1 MKQKKKIKKK
11 QLKKISIK
19 IIQNNVFC
27 TFTNLFF
34 NKTIYCTSSGK
45 SNISISKNK
54 QRYNSY
60 LIINLFFDK
69 IKKYLNDSHYIL
81 ELTVPIIFRYSIIK
95 RISKYFYQKKL
106 YIFLNPKKVY
116 NGCKVK
122 KFRRTGKKKNIKLFK
137 N

>member
-1 MKQKKKIKKK
+1 MLLKKKIKKK
-11 QLKKISIK
+11 NLKKISIK

-34 NKTIYCTSSGK
+34 NKILYSTSSGK
-45 SNISISKNK
+45 ANIAISKNK

-69 IKKYLNDSHYIL
+69 IKKYLTDSHYIL
-81 ELTVPIIFRYSIIK
+81 ELTVPVIFRYSIMK
-95 RISKYFYQKKL
+95 RISKYFTRKKL
-106 YIFLNPKKVY
+106 YIFLNPQKVY

-122 KFRRTGKKKNIKLFK
+122 KFRRTGKKKNIKLLK